1 MRDVKSASAF
11 LSPDIKDLHDP
22 MTLLGMARA
31 AERLATAVIEGERI
45 ALYGDYDVDGT
56 TSVALMTLFFNAL
69 GVEPLCRIPDRVS
82 EGYGLNIAAIESLAE
97 QGVGVIITADC
108 GSTNHE
114 EVARGASLGIDV
126 IITDHHELPD
136 GPPPE
141 AYATIN
147 PKQQECDFPFKGL
160 SGVGVAFNLV
170 IALRARLRELGYFTG
185 GVRTE
190 PNLSQYLDLVA
201 VGTVADMV
209 PLVDENRILVHLG
222 LKVLSRA
229 KRPGLKALMES
240 AGVEPSAV
248 DSGAIG
254 FKIGPRINAAGRV
267 ASATI
272 AYRLLVTDD
281 AREAKVLAE
290 RLETENNAR
299 RELEARILD
308 EAIEEVERT
317 GANKNRAMA
326 LSSDRWHPGIIG
338 IVASRLVERYS
349 RPVVMIA
356 VEGGVGKG
364 SVRSVKSVD
373 VVNALGVCRELL
385 TRFGG
390 HRAAAGLT
398 LESGRIEEFKTAFV
412 SHFNSTLTDDDLV
425 GELNLD
431 AGVELSTIDVGFATE
446 LGRLA
451 PFGMGNKE
459 PLLYIEGLT
468 IKRTEILKSKHLRLQ
483 LSQNG
488 YERKAIAFNMAA
500 LHPLEGDGYT
510 IAFSTGLNEWRGR
523 VSADIKIKGVRRAD

>member
-1 MRDVKSASAF
+1 
-11 LSPDIKDLHDP
+11 
-22 MTLLGMARA
+22 
-31 AERLATAVIEGERI
+31 
-45 ALYGDYDVDGT
+45 
-56 TSVALMTLFFNAL
+56 
-69 GVEPLCRIPDRVS
+69 
-82 EGYGLNIAAIESLAE
+82 
-97 QGVGVIITADC
+97 
-108 GSTNHE
+108 
-114 EVARGASLGIDV
+114 
-126 IITDHHELPD
+126 
-136 GPPPE
+136 
-141 AYATIN
+141 
-147 PKQQECDFPFKGL
+147 
-160 SGVGVAFNLV
+160 
-170 IALRARLRELGYFTG
+170 
-185 GVRTE
+185 
-190 PNLSQYLDLVA
+190 

-222 LKVLSRA
+222 LKVLAGA

-240 AGVEPSAV
+240 AGVEPGAV

-281 AREAKVLAE
+281 AREAKLLAE
-290 RLETENNAR
+290 RLETENLAR
-299 RELEARILD
+299 RELEARILA

-317 GANKNRAMA
+317 RANENRAMV
-326 LSSDRWHPGIIG
+326 LSSESWHPGVIG

-349 RPVVMIA
+349 RPVAMIA
-356 VEGGVGKG
+356 VDGDIGKG

-373 VVNALGVCRELL
+373 VVGALGVCADLL

-398 LESGRIEEFKTAFV
+398 LEKDRIEEFKAAFTE
-412 SHFNSTLTDDDLV
+412 HFNSTLTDDDLV

-431 AGVELSTIDVGFATE
+431 AGVSLSAIDVAFATE

-459 PLLYIEGLT
+459 PLLYVEAATIE
-468 IKRTEILKSKHLRLQ
+468 RTEILKDKHLRVQ

-500 LHPLEGDGYT
+500 LHPLEGAGYGV
-510 IAFSTGLNEWRGR
+510 AFTTGLNEWRGR
-523 VSADIKIKGVRRAD
+523 VSADIKIKGVRGGPNRGQ